1 MTAANEPN
9 EQENAIMLISYRTL
23 RTLIGILGM
32 LLSAILVVGM
42 WVLSDGNPV
51 QRSISHFYHT
61 RMGDVFVGLLTAISL
76 FLFVYKG
83 PEKKDHWMGN
93 IAGILGLIVAFFPTR
108 YDGDEIPGHMFN
120 RAPYNP
126 AWTQEFHLY
135 SAGLFLL
142 VLAGFALWLFPKTHK
157 DAPVPRGTKK
167 FKRNIIYYTTGII
180 MVLCVLVLATGFKF
194 FPEVLATSSLTFLLE
209 SVALMAF
216 GISWLIKGEQ
226 VILKDDHRPT
236 GPRS

>member
-1 MTAANEPN
+1 MATPNEPN
-9 EQENAIMLISYRTL
+9 EQENAVMLISYRTL
-23 RTLIGILGM
+23 RTIVGILGM
-32 LLSAILVVGM
+32 LLSAILVLGM
-42 WVLSDGNPV
+42 FVLSDGDPV

-93 IAGILGLIVAFFPTR
+93 IAGILGLIVAFVPTG
-108 YDGDEIPGHMFN
+108 YDGDAAGVPGYILN

-126 AWTQEFHLY
+126 EWTKAFHLY
-135 SAGLFLL
+135 SAGIFLL
-142 VLAGFALWLFPKTHK
+142 VLAGFALWLFPKTYG
-157 DAPVPRGTKK
+157 DARVPRGTKK
-167 FKRNIIYYTTGII
+167 FKRNIIYYSTGII
-180 MVLCVLVLATGFKF
+180 MILCVIILAAGFKF
-194 FPEVLATSSLTFLLE
+194 FPDVLAESKLTFLLE

-226 VILKDDHRPT
+226 VILKD
-236 GPRS
+236 